1 MIKTIGI
8 FSPSMPI
15 SVYYPNRF
23 NRAVNFLKQQGI
35 EVVYGNLTNFSD
47 GYRSGDAKQRA
58 NEFNELLY
66 NEEVDCI
73 LATIGGMNTNS
84 ILPYI
89 DYEYIKKNPK
99 LIVGYSDVSALLNA
113 IYAKTGVHTVYGPT
127 LMSAF
132 GEIGPL
138 ANACFTYFS
147 KLFIEGQILPHVIPK
162 PHAYSD
168 EHVDW
173 ETQSDMKKLYR
184 NQWKTVRNGIVKG
197 RLIISNLGTLAYTYG
212 SEYFPEIKQGDILAI
227 EDTMDNPMQVER
239 SYAHLKL
246 CGIFDKLGG
255 IIVGKHAS
263 YDDLGTKKQPEDLL
277 LEFIENDIPVLA
289 QVDIG
294 HTLPVLSLPIGS
306 TITLD
311 ATNQTICIEEM

>member
-306 TITLD
+306 IITLD
-311 ATNQTICIEEM
+311 ATNQIICIEEM

>member
-306 TITLD
+306 IITLD

>member
-1 MIKTIGI
+1 
-8 FSPSMPI
+8 MPI

-306 TITLD
+306 IITLD
-311 ATNQTICIEEM
+311 ATSQTICIEEM